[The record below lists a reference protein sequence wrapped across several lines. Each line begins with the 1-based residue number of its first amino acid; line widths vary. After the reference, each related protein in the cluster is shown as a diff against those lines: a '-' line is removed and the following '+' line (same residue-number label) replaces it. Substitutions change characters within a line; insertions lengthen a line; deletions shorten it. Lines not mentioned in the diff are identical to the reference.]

1 MSFGEDLDKQNKPPS
16 PPTSSNHKENN
27 GTKPKNDEEEFED
40 ISINLFEKLTNVFKK
55 IMNLFLKSFLK
66 LDLKRIL
73 RD

>member
-55 IMNLFLKSFLK
+55 K
-66 LDLKRIL
+66 L
-73 RD
+73 